1 MPQTAQNKGQFC
13 LAAVLRPCQSAALS
27 DDHQNDTCQQ
37 YSAGQIVRDLSSQ
50 YAKKIYDL
58 LEEFV
63 DDLAEHSNAPQEAGL
78 ACTIFPQLPALRVA
92 GKSMRFYTLSYNSFF
107 FNNLKP
113 ANSEFFTQ
121 SSFVCILGLCNISK
135 ADAPKK
141 IFDGHRQW
149 TS

>member
-1 MPQTAQNKGQFC
+1 MGFDLLTAHRIRGIKVSVVMEPAYRCRKSTVVQLQTTFNSRILEFC

-58 LEEFV
+58 IEEFV

-78 ACTIFPQLPALRVA
+78 ACTIFPQLTALR
-92 GKSMRFYTLSYNSFF
+92 G
-107 FNNLKP
+107 
-113 ANSEFFTQ
+113 
-121 SSFVCILGLCNISK
+121 G
-135 ADAPKK
+135 
-141 IFDGHRQW
+141 
-149 TS
+149 